1 MGFIKKV
8 TDFNYYNLNEN
19 YRNTEQI
26 TDFCNKVFN
35 YNNISMGI
43 TGKDVEYIDKKQ
55 INNIIIRKMN
65 DQKRIAVIVRN
76 IEDLENI
83 IPIDSEYTFYNT
95 ISQVKGIE
103 FDSVIVFDNDMT
115 ENEKYIAYTR
125 ALNELYIVNGIV

>member
-1 MGFIKKV
+1 
-8 TDFNYYNLNEN
+8 
-19 YRNTEQI
+19 
-26 TDFCNKVFN
+26 
-35 YNNISMGI
+35 
-43 TGKDVEYIDKKQ
+43 
-55 INNIIIRKMN
+55 MN

-76 IEDLENI
+76 IEDLEKI

-125 ALNELYIVNGIV
+125 ALNELYIVNDII